1 MKIPIIIVVLLL
13 VAGCAVPLYY
23 PPSSASA
30 ASYPARE
37 RIPGVTTT
45 TVGQQLLGVTTSSAD
60 EPSYPNPVVQAPAN
74 PVGDIRFVLEGC
86 SIIAEDGQMLGVIT
100 SNSYDTKS
108 FLNQYG
114 TYGSKYSSTSIW
126 NEYGQYGGQY
136 SSMSPFNAYS
146 STPPRIISLAGEVI
160 GFLTVDKF
168 KSPGISPYAVV
179 ALMK

>member
-1 MKIPIIIVVLLL
+1 MKIPVLLAFPL
-13 VAGCAVPLYY
+13 LIAGCAMPLHY
-23 PPSSASA
+23 PPSSAGA
-30 ASYPARE
+30 ASYPT
-37 RIPGVTTT
+37 ISGVSTTT
-45 TVGQQLLGVTTSSAD
+45 AAQQLLGGITSAAS
-60 EPSYPNPVVQAPAN
+60 EPTYPSPVIQAPAN
-74 PVGDIRFVLEGC
+74 TAGDIRFVLEGC

-146 STPPRIISLAGEVI
+146 RTPPRIVSPGGEVI